1 VPSSP
6 KRSPFGL
13 PTIFGGLLLLAGALF
28 LGYAVGIYMEWLPGS
43 KVSVPKPVALEQAR
57 PTIEPTRSVAP
68 TLGVPPTPAAT
79 PTMRPAPTRVI
90 TNGAPSSA
98 PRPTPRPIT
107 GGMLAPPDPAIFD
120 TPMAAA
126 DADDRLYW
134 GDRPRPGMATH
145 LWIDAVG
152 IDTDVTEGGVVV
164 NKQGQLEWQTV
175 PFIAVQ
181 YRETALV
188 GARGNAVISGHVVT
202 IAEGNVFRNLYKVN
216 LGDEV
221 KVDTADGHFTYIVD
235 DVKLVS
241 PQSIEVMQQSKDAK
255 LTLITCGGDF
265 DTKTR
270 SFSDRQIVVAHLA
283 DWARNDAPPNSA
295 QAAPDSATSSS
306 SVALAGPDR
315 PAIATEASR

>member
-1 VPSSP
+1 
-6 KRSPFGL
+6 
-13 PTIFGGLLLLAGALF
+13 
-28 LGYAVGIYMEWLPGS
+28 
-43 KVSVPKPVALEQAR
+43 
-57 PTIEPTRSVAP
+57 
-68 TLGVPPTPAAT
+68 
-79 PTMRPAPTRVI
+79 
-90 TNGAPSSA
+90 
-98 PRPTPRPIT
+98 
-107 GGMLAPPDPAIFD
+107 
-120 TPMAAA
+120 
-126 DADDRLYW
+126 
-134 GDRPRPGMATH
+134 MATH

-152 IDTDVTEGGVVV
+152 IDTEVTEGGVVV

-221 KVDTADGHFTYIVD
+221 KVETADGHFTYIVD

-283 DWARNDAPPNSA
+283 DWARNDSPPNSA
-295 QAAPDSATSSS
+295 QTAPASAPASSGVALAAPD
-306 SVALAGPDR
+306 G
-315 PAIATEASR
+315 ASTVSEESR